1 MALGHMGPVGNILG
15 HEGVG
20 NIAALG
26 SNVAALDPTVSVG
39 QRVGVAWTRDICG
52 VCAMC
57 VDLANEG
64 ETRCVEAL
72 HSGKAYD
79 GTWAEYTLVPLRY
92 LARLPETFDQ
102 IPDEH
107 IAPILCGGVTAYKAI
122 KGCQL
127 TPGQWVVIS
136 GAAGGVGALAV
147 SFARAMGYRVIAAD
161 AGKKSRHTVWT
172 MAQSTILMCSPSKTL
187 ASRSST

>member
-1 MALGHMGPVGNILG
+1 
-15 HEGVG
+15 
-20 NIAALG
+20 
-26 SNVAALDPTVSVG
+26 
-39 QRVGVAWTRDICG
+39 
-52 VCAMC
+52 MC